1 VSNISL
7 GIADIDDMQTIL
19 DLRNQP
25 SNFRYSSAEVDS
37 KTHNLWYLNRINTI
51 DSEPIWLIYLEGKS
65 IGYVRFDKLKE
76 NGRVFIVSIAIKETY
91 QGLGIGKKALQI
103 SISKIKLLEKNIT
116 LQAKIHVENKS
127 SLSIFESVGFQ
138 QVSQYENSF
147 LILEKNIS

>member
-1 VSNISL
+1 
-7 GIADIDDMQTIL
+7 MQTIL
-19 DLRNQP
+19 ELRNQP

-37 KTHNLWYLNRINTI
+37 KTHNLWYLNRINSI
-51 DSEPIWLIYLEGKS
+51 DSEPIWLVYLEGKS
-65 IGYVRFDKLKE
+65 IGYVRFDKLKH
-76 NGRVFIVSIAIKETY
+76 NGRVFIVSIAINEAY

-103 SISKIKLLEKNIT
+103 SISKIKRLEKNIT

-138 QVSQYENSF
+138 QVSQFENSF

>member
-1 VSNISL
+1 
-7 GIADIDDMQTIL
+7 
-19 DLRNQP
+19 
-25 SNFRYSSAEVDS
+25 
-37 KTHNLWYLNRINTI
+37 
-51 DSEPIWLIYLEGKS
+51 LEGKS

-76 NGRVFIVSIAIKETY
+76 NGRVFIVSIAINETY

-138 QVSQYENSF
+138 QVSQFENSF

>member
-7 GIADIDDMQTIL
+7 EIADIDDMQTIL
-19 DLRNQP
+19 ELRNQP
-25 SNFRYSSAEVDS
+25 SSFRYSSAEVDS
-37 KTHNLWYLNRINTI
+37 KTHNLWYLNRINSI
-51 DSEPIWLIYLEGKS
+51 DSEPIWLVYLEGKS
-65 IGYVRFDKLKE
+65 IGYVRFDKLKH
-76 NGRVFIVSIAIKETY
+76 NGRVFIVSIAINEAY

-103 SISKIKLLEKNIT
+103 SISKIKRLEKNIT

-138 QVSQYENSF
+138 QVSQFENSF